1 MKEVTEILKDLPP
14 TVVETAYSDSV
25 SETLKEAS
33 KIGVDAVKTV
43 RLALFPLQFAAA
55 MQDRLARYIDGAVRK
70 VPEAHRIPPMESIT
84 LQIADKLRFQEETNS
99 ITALYVNLLAR
110 AMDKERVGEAH
121 PAFLNLISQLAPDE
135 VLLIE
140 QLAKGDYLL
149 YMRDKSRRQA
159 VLNEERELLIERAS
173 LPPEIKSKITLI
185 SVRPECLAQPE
196 MVYTFIEHLASLGIV
211 VYKNDVS
218 DDEEFAY
225 KEMRRTFGSVKF
237 WFVQLNEFGRLFHSA
252 CVAG

>member
-25 SETLKEAS
+25 SETLKEVS

-55 MQDRLARYIDGAVRK
+55 VQDRLARYIDSAVRN
-70 VPEAHRIPPMESIT
+70 VPEARRIPPMESIT
-84 LQIADKLRFQEETNS
+84 LQIADKLRFQEETNT

-140 QLAKGDYLL
+140 QLAKADYML
-149 YMRDKSRRQA
+149 YMRDKGRRQV
-159 VLNEERELLIERAS
+159 VLDEERELLVEQAS
-173 LPPEIKSKITLI
+173 LPPEFKSKIKSLC
-185 SVRPECLAQPE
+185 VRPECLAQPE
-196 MVYTFIEHLASLGIV
+196 MVYTFIEHLVSLGIV
-211 VYKNDVS
+211 VYRNDVS
-218 DDEEFAY
+218 DDEEYAY
-225 KEMRRTFGSVKF
+225 KEMRRTFGKVKF
-237 WFVQLNEFGRLFHSA
+237 WFIQLNEFGRLFHSA
-252 CVAG
+252 CGSG